1 MLLLLLAFIM
11 RFVDI
16 SKRCA
21 ACSRAG
27 IDCHHNGNN
36 NNSNTHSDANGNTAT
51 AAGTCWQHVAAAS
64 ASNSSST
71 SSGCDSNSSSK
82 ENYYAPQQRHQ
93 QHLGVTPQQ
102 LEQIRFYQRM
112 QQQQLQL
119 LQQQL
124 LQRRRMQQQLR
135 DQGVPAKTTTTAGLT
150 CNQQYLR
157 QQRLQQQQQQQH
169 QQLRYS
175 ANDNDNLNN
184 NINNQNNNLIVGQ
197 GTLKLR
203 RGMTEF
209 STNNDHRQPH
219 FISASQQKP
228 LQNSPI
234 HQTNPH
240 PQTQTQPPHHP
251 HLLQRLAQQ
260 QQQQQQQQHR
270 QQTLPH
276 SKQQNGNTAA
286 HIGLG
291 SSPHSP
297 TLGYR
302 NPLNS
307 PTITSNNCCSPFGNT
322 AAQTTAG
329 KRYQQQLTDRLL
341 QQQHLQ
347 HCQQQQ
353 LQSLGVVAAG
363 AGCAG
368 SDEEDSINEELSEES
383 LKQNVAI
390 VLSNLDRYNNA
401 LRSIILNE
409 QLSGISVG
417 GGSGSGSG
425 SGSSSLFLD
434 SSSSLLCCDNDK
446 NFAGNQRCNNSNN
459 NNVWGKMAATPE
471 SDYNSN
477 ATTPGGRSGS
487 EQQQQQQI
495 GVGGMLCGG
504 VGGVTGG
511 VGGGGGG
518 GNNLNCSLASS
529 HDFTH
534 DNSDY
539 QWFLDYGYR
548 DGCSGMQRSVLSS
561 LSASYNA
568 MGDLIYYEDL
578 AKNLDANLAEVDMES
593 FRAEDIHSL
602 LSQLPAYCKSL
613 GGANSR
619 LQQSLLLQQQQQHL
633 QQQQQQ
639 QQQQLE
645 QSSNSNN
652 MMMPHNMMSQTST
665 TSTNEL
671 IDNSFCKSELLFS
684 PVRESHISVDSLDMD
699 AYPDEGEIILTC
711 NKDNYTIAFEGSVLY
726 SDESFYEPN
735 DMALRSK
742 QNCINLHSNLEDIV
756 KRNKA
761 LEVSMSRSAQ
771 AFHPLCP
778 PMSPKAT
785 ATAAA
790 TSAAAAKLQRRSV
803 FLVSPARRYPS
814 GNNNTETIT
823 ITRHLPQCSV
833 RKSSS
838 LPNLQSEETLPMTQ
852 QQQQD
857 QQQQQGA
864 APLNVSQAIST
875 STMESCKSRSR
886 NLLPMCQM
894 PISISVSISERL
906 QQQTDLQQQQHHQQ
920 QQQVTPTSHQQ
931 LPQQQQQQSH
941 RHKHHRCSCSHESQN
956 FCSGSV
962 SSGNSSNPP
971 AFNLVKLFIKQKS
984 TSSGHEEPLLAQ
996 ASAHT
1001 CMDVSSGCWP
1011 SSDAASSSS
1020 GSLEQRLRKKSMN
1033 DSGKG
1038 SAVSRHD
1045 EEEEEEGGHYAD
1057 QQTPP
1062 KQRQLRAR
1070 ADAVFYDD
1078 AASSSS
1084 TGSLTATNSP
1094 AHRRR
1099 SMPLRNPQLYQLAA
1113 AQTSTASQV
1122 SSEASTEE
1130 QLTQVPRRGTEAATT
1145 RPLSC
1150 ASSSEM
1156 ITRSMQTSCGSLST
1170 TRSSLSE
1177 RYRCVPPSFLEKLNN
1192 LGEQR
1197 QAPIYVIYPNYAL
1210 PDLGFVK
1217 TTAATPDVIFSPFNY
1232 KMTLDGTA
1240 NSSGSLKKPRSG
1252 NSTSSRQSIS
1262 EDELFKTMDYKHIAD
1277 WQSLATLLPVEY
1289 RRRLQHIPEVKQLVR
1304 QLDAD
1309 LAQRPLFCMSPPL
1322 RRNRTHICDCAKYFQ
1337 QTPAGQGQTQLLDEG
1352 SSSGSSQP
1360 PSSGYRGSSTLLTDS
1375 ELDAD
1380 ADPLKQ
1386 MYVYQ
1391 YDQQQQMHPTPPQPM
1406 PRSILRKAN
1415 SAQARTKR
1423 NSMIE
1428 GGQQTQKM
1436 SKLEKR
1442 RSLQEPPYNYTLGST
1457 DELLADVFEEEEHQ
1471 QAQAQ
1476 AQSPAVKQRL
1486 SRKDLDARARAENF
1500 LASLPRSEL
1509 KYYAEIASILE
1520 TSGEHVQ
1527 YDAAALKKEVSRV
1540 LSQQKKVSFTDEA
1553 AAAAVSALTGDA
1565 KRFSTP
1571 PNSPNISMAAAMQ
1584 RRETL
1589 DVMEQRKIE
1598 SNRFKR
1604 LQIQWELMSKDSS
1617 MLKELACEAATK
1629 SGGSTPTST
1638 SNSGS
1643 NSAPRSRIPR
1653 PVSYPAGRSS
1663 TPTSTRTAATVVAS
1677 PSPAR
1682 VATPPKTVTKSHNK
1696 TLSLLSSP
1704 RLSRLSSAQQDAANG
1719 GKPSSSTRS
1728 PSRIVP
1734 PKRYSLAGTP
1744 THTPTS
1750 APATGRARTPT
1761 NRVAVTAP
1769 NTPKRQAGGVAPS
1782 PRPTSRVR

>member
-27 IDCHHNGNN
+27 IDCPHNGSGNG
-36 NNSNTHSDANGNTAT
+36 NSNTACWQNVAT
-51 AAGTCWQHVAAAS
+51 AATT
-64 ASNSSST
+64 SNSSST

-82 ENYYAPQQRHQ
+82 ENYYVPQQ
-93 QHLGVTPQQ
+93 QHRQRYSNIGVTPQQ

-124 LQRRRMQQQLR
+124 MQRRRLQQQLR
-135 DQGVPAKTTTTAGLT
+135 EQGVPSATSKATATTTTSAGLT

-157 QQRLQQQQQQQH
+157 QQRLLQQQQQQ
-169 QQLRYS
+169 RYVDQNS
-175 ANDNDNLNN
+175 NSNNDNDYLNNNNNLNNLNN
-184 NINNQNNNLIVGQ
+184 NLNNINNNNWNHNINQQNNGNFVGQ
-197 GTLKLR
+197 GPKLR

-209 STNNDHRQPH
+209 STNNDHSKPH
-219 FISASQQKP
+219 FTASQQKP

-234 HQTNPH
+234 HQQSFALTNPNS
-240 PQTQTQPPHHP
+240 HP

-260 QQQQQQQQHR
+260 QHHQHHHHHHQQQRPHQF
-270 QQTLPH
+270 QQTLPFSQLQH
-276 SKQQNGNTAA
+276 NNGNTTAG
-286 HIGLG
+286 HILSG
-291 SSPHSP
+291 SGSGSLPHTPLS
-297 TLGYR
+297 YR

-307 PTITSNNCCSPFGNT
+307 PSNGPFGNT
-322 AAQTTAG
+322 AQTTATTTIG
-329 KRYQQQLTDRLL
+329 KRYQQQQLTDRLL

-347 HCQQQQ
+347 QCQQQQ
-353 LQSLGVVAAG
+353 LQSLGSDAEEDAAG
-363 AGCAG
+363 
-368 SDEEDSINEELSEES
+368 EELSEES

-409 QLSGISVG
+409 QVSSLISPSSQSG
-417 GGSGSGSG
+417 
-425 SGSSSLFLD
+425 SLFLGEETG
-434 SSSSLLCCDNDK
+434 SLLYCD
-446 NFAGNQRCNNSNN
+446 NNSNEEDLVGNRKLQGN
-459 NNVWGKMAATPE
+459 NNFVLGKMAATPE

-477 ATTPGGRSGS
+477 ATTPGGRSSS
-487 EQQQQQQI
+487 EQQQQQQL
-495 GVGGMLCGG
+495 GVGDARMLCGG
-504 VGGVTGG
+504 GGMRDTTN
-511 VGGGGGG
+511 GGGGGG
-518 GNNLNCSLASS
+518 GVNNLNCSLASS

-548 DGCSGMQRSVLSS
+548 DGCGGMQRSVLSS

-619 LQQSLLLQQQQQHL
+619 LQQSLLLQQQQQ

-639 QQQQLE
+639 HQLQQQQLLHH
-645 QSSNSNN
+645 SN
-652 MMMPHNMMSQTST
+652 MMPHNMSQTST

-699 AYPDEGEIILTC
+699 AYPDDGEIILTC

-726 SDESFYEPN
+726 SDDSFYAEPSEIAARN
-735 DMALRSK
+735 K
-742 QNCINLHSNLEDIV
+742 QNCINLHSNLDDIV

-771 AFHPLCP
+771 AFQPLC
-778 PMSPKAT
+778 PMSPKGQ
-785 ATAAA
+785 AAI
-790 TSAAAAKLQRRSV
+790 AAAAKLQ
-803 FLVSPARRYPS
+803 RYPS

-823 ITRHLPQCSV
+823 ITRHLPQCTV
-833 RKSSS
+833 RKSNS
-838 LPNLQSEETLPMTQ
+838 LPNLQSEESMTGSCLKEQ
-852 QQQQD
+852 QQHHQTEESGQQ
-857 QQQQQGA
+857 A

-894 PISISVSISERL
+894 PISISVSVSERL
-906 QQQTDLQQQQHHQQ
+906 QHQADQQQQILPNQQITPTSQHQQSQHQQQHH
-920 QQQVTPTSHQQ
+920 SHH
-931 LPQQQQQQSH
+931 H
-941 RHKHHRCSCSHESQN
+941 RHKHRCSCSQESQN
-956 FCSGSV
+956 LHISGSA

-984 TSSGHEEPLLAQ
+984 TNSSGGQEDLAVQ

-1045 EEEEEEGGHYAD
+1045 EEEHHYPEPE
-1057 QQTPP
+1057 TPR
-1062 KQRQLRAR
+1062 RQLRSR
-1070 ADAVFYDD
+1070 SEAVFYDD
-1078 AASSSS
+1078 VATSSS

-1113 AQTSTASQV
+1113 QVSTGSQM
-1122 SSEASTEE
+1122 SSEASSE
-1130 QLTQVPRRGTEAATT
+1130 QLTQVPRRSDAGCGPST

-1192 LGEQR
+1192 LGEER

-1217 TTAATPDVIFSPFNY
+1217 TNASTDVIFSPFNY
-1232 KMTLDGTA
+1232 KMTLDGA
-1240 NSSGSLKKPRSG
+1240 AGSAGGSSGSLKKQQRS
-1252 NSTSSRQSIS
+1252 SSQSAS
-1262 EDELFKTMDYKHIAD
+1262 EDEILKTLDYKHVSD
-1277 WQSLATLLPVEY
+1277 WQSLATLLPTEY
-1289 RRRLQHIPEVKQLVR
+1289 RRRLQHIPEVKHLVR
-1304 QLDAD
+1304 QLDSE
-1309 LAQRPLFCMSPPL
+1309 LSQRPLFCMSPPI
-1322 RRNRTHICDCAKYFQ
+1322 RRNRSHICDCAKYFQ
-1337 QTPAGQGQTQLLDEG
+1337 SQTQMDEA
-1352 SSSGSSQP
+1352 SSSGSSQQ

-1375 ELDAD
+1375 ELDT
-1380 ADPLKQ
+1380 DPLKQ

-1391 YDQQQQMHPTPPQPM
+1391 YDQQRMDSGVETSPGNQPTQTPPQPM
-1406 PRSILRKAN
+1406 PRSILRKAH
-1415 SAQARTKR
+1415 SAQARSKR

-1428 GGQQTQKM
+1428 AQQTQKLT
-1436 SKLEKR
+1436 KLEKR
-1442 RSLQEPPYNYTLGST
+1442 RSLQEPPHNYAMGSN
-1457 DELLADVFEEEEHQ
+1457 DELADVFEEEEH
-1471 QAQAQ
+1471 
-1476 AQSPAVKQRL
+1476 SPQVQPVKQRL

-1509 KYYAEIASILE
+1509 KHYAEIAAILE
-1520 TSGEHVQ
+1520 SSGEQVT

-1540 LSQQKKVSFTDEA
+1540 LSQQKKVSFNDEGA
-1553 AAAAVSALTGDA
+1553 AAGLQPQHAQ
-1565 KRFSTP
+1565 RFATP
-1571 PNSPNISMAAAMQ
+1571 PNSPNISVAALQ

-1617 MLKELACEAATK
+1617 MLKELASEAATK
-1629 SGGSTPTST
+1629 SGGSTPTSA
-1638 SNSGS
+1638 NSTGS

-1653 PVSYPAGRSS
+1653 PVSYPAGRST
-1663 TPTSTRTAATVVAS
+1663 TPTSTRTIPVMST

-1682 VATPPKTVTKSHNK
+1682 AAANTPKTVTKSHNK
-1696 TLSLLSSP
+1696 PALVSSP
-1704 RLSRLSSAQQDAANG
+1704 RPHRLTSAQEAASG
-1719 GKPSSSTRS
+1719 AKISTRS
-1728 PSRIVP
+1728 PSRMVQ
-1734 PKRYSLAGTP
+1734 PKRYSLAGAT
-1744 THTPTS
+1744 TPTS
-1750 APATGRARTPT
+1750 ATPASGRARTPT

-1769 NTPKRQAGGVAPS
+1769 NTPKRQGVAQS

>member
-27 IDCHHNGNN
+27 IDCPHNGN
-36 NNSNTHSDANGNTAT
+36 SNTNPRGDANGNTA
-51 AAGTCWQHVAAAS
+51 CWQHVAGAT
-64 ASNSSST
+64 SNSSST

-82 ENYYAPQQRHQ
+82 ENYYVPQHQHRQRAKPTSNN
-93 QHLGVTPQQ
+93 GVTPQQ

-124 LQRRRMQQQLR
+124 LQRRRLQQQLLE
-135 DQGVPAKTTTTAGLT
+135 QGVPSPPATTTTSAGLT

-157 QQRLQQQQQQQH
+157 QQRLQQQPQQQQ
-169 QQLRYS
+169 QRYVDHNS
-175 ANDNDNLNN
+175 NNDNDYLNN
-184 NINNQNNNLIVGQ
+184 YLNNKINHQNNDKVVGQ
-197 GTLKLR
+197 GTKLR

-209 STNNDHRQPH
+209 STNNDHGKPH
-219 FISASQQKP
+219 FTASQQKP

-234 HQTNPH
+234 HQQAFTPSNPNS
-240 PQTQTQPPHHP
+240 HP

-260 QQQQQQQQHR
+260 QQHQQQNHQRPHKF
-270 QQTLPH
+270 QQTLPF
-276 SKQQNGNTAA
+276 SQLNNGNNTAA
-286 HIGLG
+286 HILPG

-297 TLGYR
+297 LSYR

-307 PTITSNNCCSPFGNT
+307 PSNSPFSNT
-322 AAQTTAG
+322 AQSTIG
-329 KRYQQQLTDRLL
+329 KRYQQQQLTDRLL

-347 HCQQQQ
+347 QCQQQQ
-353 LQSLGVVAAG
+353 LQSLGSDVEEDAAG
-363 AGCAG
+363 
-368 SDEEDSINEELSEES
+368 EELSEES

-409 QLSGISVG
+409 QV
-417 GGSGSGSG
+417 
-425 SGSSSLFLD
+425 SSSFITPSD
-434 SSSSLLCCDNDK
+434 SLLFGEDSGGLLYCDND
-446 NFAGNQRCNNSNN
+446 NSRKQQGNN
-459 NNVWGKMAATPE
+459 NFVLGKMAATPE

-477 ATTPGGRSGS
+477 ATTPGGRSN
-487 EQQQQQQI
+487 EQQLQQQQLQQQQL

-504 VGGVTGG
+504 GGMRETTN
-511 VGGGGGG
+511 GG

-548 DGCSGMQRSVLSS
+548 DGCGGMQRSVLSS

-568 MGDLIYYEDL
+568 MGDLYYYEDL

-619 LQQSLLLQQQQQHL
+619 LQQSLLLQQQQQQQQL
-633 QQQQQQ
+633 QQQQ
-639 QQQQLE
+639 LLHH
-645 QSSNSNN
+645 SN
-652 MMMPHNMMSQTST
+652 MLPHNMSQTST
-665 TSTNEL
+665 TSTNDL

-699 AYPDEGEIILTC
+699 AYPDDGEIILTC

-726 SDESFYEPN
+726 SDDSFYAEPSDLAARN
-735 DMALRSK
+735 K

-771 AFHPLCP
+771 AFQPLC
-778 PMSPKAT
+778 PMSPKGQ
-785 ATAAA
+785 AA
-790 TSAAAAKLQRRSV
+790 TAAAAKLQRRSL

-838 LPNLQSEETLPMTQ
+838 LPNLQSEESMTGSCLKEQRQGESGQ
-852 QQQQD
+852 Q
-857 QQQQQGA
+857 A
-864 APLNVSQAIST
+864 VPLNVSQAIST

-894 PISISVSISERL
+894 PISISVSVSERL
-906 QQQTDLQQQQHHQQ
+906 QQQADQQVPIQQITPTSQQPQQQHHN
-920 QQQVTPTSHQQ
+920 SHH
-931 LPQQQQQQSH
+931 H
-941 RHKHHRCSCSHESQN
+941 RHKHRCSCSQESQN
-956 FCSGSV
+956 FHISGSA

-984 TSSGHEEPLLAQ
+984 TNSSGGQEDLGAQ

-1020 GSLEQRLRKKSMN
+1020 GSMEQRLRKKSMN

-1045 EEEEEEGGHYAD
+1045 EEEHFPETE
-1057 QQTPP
+1057 TPR
-1062 KQRQLRAR
+1062 RQLRAR
-1070 ADAVFYDD
+1070 SEAVFYDD
-1078 AASSSS
+1078 VGTSSS

-1113 AQTSTASQV
+1113 QVSTGSQM
-1122 SSEASTEE
+1122 SSEASSE
-1130 QLTQVPRRGTEAATT
+1130 QLTQVPRRAEAGCGTST

-1170 TRSSLSE
+1170 TRSSLSD

-1217 TTAATPDVIFSPFNY
+1217 TNASTDVIFSPFNY
-1232 KMTLDGTA
+1232 KMTLDGAAGSTS
-1240 NSSGSLKKPRSG
+1240 SSGSLKKQRS
-1252 NSTSSRQSIS
+1252 NSQSVS
-1262 EDELFKTMDYKHIAD
+1262 EDEILKTLDYKHIAD
-1277 WQSLATLLPVEY
+1277 WQSLATLLPTEY
-1289 RRRLQHIPEVKQLVR
+1289 RRRLQHIPEVKHLVR
-1304 QLDAD
+1304 QLDAE
-1309 LAQRPLFCMSPPL
+1309 LSQRPLFCMSPPL
-1322 RRNRTHICDCAKYFQ
+1322 RRNRTHICDCAKFFQGQ
-1337 QTPAGQGQTQLLDEG
+1337 QTQMDEA
-1352 SSSGSSQP
+1352 SSSGSSQQ

-1375 ELDAD
+1375 ELDV
-1380 ADPLKQ
+1380 DPLKQ

-1391 YDQQQQMHPTPPQPM
+1391 YDQQRMDSGVETSPGSQLTQTPPQPM
-1406 PRSILRKAN
+1406 PRSILRKAH
-1415 SAQARTKR
+1415 SAQPRSKR

-1428 GGQQTQKM
+1428 AQQTQKLT
-1436 SKLEKR
+1436 KLEKR
-1442 RSLQEPPYNYTLGST
+1442 RSLQEPPHNYGLGSN
-1457 DELLADVFEEEEHQ
+1457 DELADVFEEEEHSQ
-1471 QAQAQ
+1471 QAQ
-1476 AQSPAVKQRL
+1476 PVKQRL

-1520 TSGEHVQ
+1520 SSGEQVT

-1540 LSQQKKVSFTDEA
+1540 LSQQKKVSFNDEGVA
-1553 AAAAVSALTGDA
+1553 AGLQQHA
-1565 KRFSTP
+1565 KRFATP
-1571 PNSPNISMAAAMQ
+1571 PNSPNISVALK
-1584 RRETL
+1584 RETV
-1589 DVMEQRKIE
+1589 DVLEQRKIE

-1617 MLKELACEAATK
+1617 MLKELASEAATK
-1629 SGGSTPTST
+1629 SGGSTPTSV
-1638 SNSGS
+1638 NSTGS

-1653 PVSYPAGRSS
+1653 PVSYPAGRL
-1663 TPTSTRTAATVVAS
+1663 T
-1677 PSPAR
+1677 
-1682 VATPPKTVTKSHNK
+1682 
-1696 TLSLLSSP
+1696 
-1704 RLSRLSSAQQDAANG
+1704 SAQEAASG
-1719 GKPSSSTRS
+1719 SKVGTRS
-1728 PSRIVP
+1728 PSRMIQ
-1734 PKRYSLAGTP
+1734 PKRYSLAGAT
-1744 THTPTS
+1744 TPTS
-1750 APATGRARTPT
+1750 ATPASARARTPT

-1769 NTPKRQAGGVAPS
+1769 NTPKRQA

>member
-495 GVGGMLCGG
+495 G
-504 VGGVTGG
+504 
-511 VGGGGGG
+511 
-518 GNNLNCSLASS
+518 
-529 HDFTH
+529 
-534 DNSDY
+534 
-539 QWFLDYGYR
+539 WFLDYGYR

-857 QQQQQGA
+857 QQQ
-864 APLNVSQAIST
+864 
-875 STMESCKSRSR
+875 
-886 NLLPMCQM
+886 
-894 PISISVSISERL
+894 
-906 QQQTDLQQQQHHQQ
+906 
-920 QQQVTPTSHQQ
+920 
-931 LPQQQQQQSH
+931 QQQQQQSH

>member
-27 IDCHHNGNN
+27 IDCQHG
-36 NNSNTHSDANGNTAT
+36 SNIAHSDANGNAAT
-51 AAGTCWQHVAAAS
+51 AACWQHVAT
-64 ASNSSST
+64 SNQSNSNSNSNSSSST

-82 ENYYAPQQRHQ
+82 ENYYAPQQQQRQQQRQQRQHQQHLQQQQ

-124 LQRRRMQQQLR
+124 MQRRRLQQQLR
-135 DQGVPAKTTTTAGLT
+135 DQGVPAKQTTTTAGLT

-157 QQRLQQQQQQQH
+157 QQRMQQQQQQM
-169 QQLRYS
+169 QQQQVQQQQRYL
-175 ANDNDNLNN
+175 DNSNIDHDYLNN
-184 NINNQNNNLIVGQ
+184 NINNRNSNPILGQ
-197 GTLKLR
+197 GNLKLR

-209 STNNDHRQPH
+209 STNNDHKQPH

-234 HQTNPH
+234 HQTNPRPHHH
-240 PQTQTQPPHHP
+240 PQP
-251 HLLQRLAQQ
+251 LQRFAQQ
-260 QQQQQQQQHR
+260 QQQYL
-270 QQTLPH
+270 QQTLPQGQ
-276 SKQQNGNTAA
+276 QQNGNTAA

-297 TLGYR
+297 LGYR

-307 PTITSNNCCSPFGNT
+307 PTGN
-322 AAQTTAG
+322 TAG

-353 LQSLGVVAAG
+353 LQSLGG
-363 AGCAG
+363 GGG
-368 SDEEDSINEELSEES
+368 SDEEYDTREELSEES

-401 LRSIILNE
+401 LRSLILNE
-409 QLSGISVG
+409 QVSG
-417 GGSGSGSG
+417 GGGGLG
-425 SGSSSLFLD
+425 GSSSLFLD
-434 SSSSLLCCDNDK
+434 SNSSSSLLFGCDNDT
-446 NFAGNQRCNNSNN
+446 NQRCNNNN
-459 NNVWGKMAATPE
+459 NNHNVWGKMAATPE

-487 EQQQQQQI
+487 DQQQQQL
-495 GVGGMLCGG
+495 GVGATLC
-504 VGGVTGG
+504 
-511 VGGGGGG
+511 GGGGGIRDSNG
-518 GNNLNCSLASS
+518 GNCSLASS

-619 LQQSLLLQQQQQHL
+619 LQQSLLHQQQQQHL

-639 QQQQLE
+639 QQLE
-645 QSSNSNN
+645 HSSNSNN
-652 MMMPHNMMSQTST
+652 MMMMMPHNMMSQTST

-735 DMALRSK
+735 DMAMRRSK

-771 AFHPLCP
+771 AFQPLGP
-778 PMSPKAT
+778 TMSPKGAT
-785 ATAAA
+785 GAAGAT
-790 TSAAAAKLQRRSV
+790 AKLQ
-803 FLVSPARRYPS
+803 RYPS

-838 LPNLQSEETLPMTQ
+838 LPNLQSEEAMPRPEQEEQ
-852 QQQQD
+852 QQQPQSQRVD
-857 QQQQQGA
+857 QG

-906 QQQTDLQQQQHHQQ
+906 QQQAEL
-920 QQQVTPTSHQQ
+920 
-931 LPQQQQQQSH
+931 QQQQQQQQQQH
-941 RHKHHRCSCSHESQN
+941 RHKHHRCICSHESQN

-984 TSSGHEEPLLAQ
+984 TSSGDEEPLMAQ

-1045 EEEEEEGGHYAD
+1045 EEEEEHHHYAD
-1057 QQTPP
+1057 QQTTP

-1070 ADAVFYDD
+1070 SEAVFYDD

-1113 AQTSTASQV
+1113 AQTSTASQM

-1130 QLTQVPRRGTEAATT
+1130 QLTQVPRRAGAEAAST

-1197 QAPIYVIYPNYAL
+1197 EAPIYVIYPNYAL

-1232 KMTLDGTA
+1232 KMTLDGAAT
-1240 NSSGSLKKPRSG
+1240 SSGSLKKQRSS
-1252 NSTSSRQSIS
+1252 NSCSSRQSLN
-1262 EDELFKTMDYKHIAD
+1262 EDELLKTLDYKHIAD

-1337 QTPAGQGQTQLLDEG
+1337 QTQTGHTQPLLDEG

-1391 YDQQQQMHPTPPQPM
+1391 YDQQQHTTPPQPM

-1442 RSLQEPPYNYTLGST
+1442 RSLQEPPYNYALGST
-1457 DELLADVFEEEEHQ
+1457 DELADVFEEEEHS
-1471 QAQAQ
+1471 QAQVQ
-1476 AQSPAVKQRL
+1476 APAVKQRL

-1520 TSGEHVQ
+1520 TSGEQVQ

-1553 AAAAVSALTGDA
+1553 ATLTAALAGDA

-1571 PNSPNISMAAAMQ
+1571 PNSPNISMAAALQ

-1589 DVMEQRKIE
+1589 DVLEQRKIE

-1617 MLKELACEAATK
+1617 MLKELASEAATK

-1638 SNSGS
+1638 NSTGS
-1643 NSAPRSRIPR
+1643 NSATRSRIPR

-1663 TPTSTRTAATVVAS
+1663 TPTSTPTAATAVAS
-1677 PSPAR
+1677 SPS
-1682 VATPPKTVTKSHNK
+1682 TTPKTVTKSHNK

-1704 RLSRLSSAQQDAANG
+1704 RLNRLSSAQQDAANG
-1719 GKPSSSTRS
+1719 SGKAGSSSTRS
-1728 PSRIVP
+1728 PSRIVQ

-1744 THTPTS
+1744 THTP
-1750 APATGRARTPT
+1750 PAAVRPRTPT
-1761 NRVAVTAP
+1761 NRVTVTAP
-1769 NTPKRQAGGVAPS
+1769 NTPKRQAGVAPS

>member
-16 SKRCA
+16 SKRCP

-27 IDCHHNGNN
+27 IDCTHH
-36 NNSNTHSDANGNTAT
+36 SNPTHSQHDANGNHTA
-51 AAGTCWQHVAAAS
+51 CWQHVAGAT
-64 ASNSSST
+64 SNSSST

-82 ENYYAPQQRHQ
+82 ENYYVPQQLQHQRHSAAKTQ
-93 QHLGVTPQQ
+93 SGNIGVSPQQ

-124 LQRRRMQQQLR
+124 LQRRRLQQQLLQ
-135 DQGVPAKTTTTAGLT
+135 QGVPSPPATATEKTTTAGLT

-157 QQRLQQQQQQQH
+157 QQRLQQQQLQQQH
-169 QQLRYS
+169 QLQQLYVDHNS
-175 ANDNDNLNN
+175 NNDNDYLNN
-184 NINNQNNNLIVGQ
+184 YLNNSINQRNNGRVLGQ
-197 GTLKLR
+197 GTKIR

-209 STNNDHRQPH
+209 STNNDHSKPH
-219 FISASQQKP
+219 FTASQQKP
-228 LQNSPI
+228 HQNSPI
-234 HQTNPH
+234 HQQAFTPSNPNS
-240 PQTQTQPPHHP
+240 HP

-260 QQQQQQQQHR
+260 QQQQQQQQQHQR
-270 QQTLPH
+270 PHKFQQTLPF
-276 SKQQNGNTAA
+276 SQLNNGNNTAA
-286 HIGLG
+286 HILPG

-297 TLGYR
+297 LSYR

-307 PTITSNNCCSPFGNT
+307 PSNSPFSNT
-322 AAQTTAG
+322 AQSTIG
-329 KRYQQQLTDRLL
+329 KRYQQQQLTDRLL

-347 HCQQQQ
+347 QCQQQQ
-353 LQSLGVVAAG
+353 LQSLGS
-363 AGCAG
+363 
-368 SDEEDSINEELSEES
+368 SDVEEDLAADELSEES

-409 QLSGISVG
+409 QV
-417 GGSGSGSG
+417 
-425 SGSSSLFLD
+425 SSSIITPSDSLLFGED
-434 SSSSLLCCDNDK
+434 SSGLLYCDND
-446 NFAGNQRCNNSNN
+446 NSRKHQGNN
-459 NNVWGKMAATPE
+459 NFVLGKMAATPE

-477 ATTPGGRSGS
+477 ATTPGGRSS
-487 EQQQQQQI
+487 EQQ
-495 GVGGMLCGG
+495 
-504 VGGVTGG
+504 
-511 VGGGGGG
+511 
-518 GNNLNCSLASS
+518 
-529 HDFTH
+529 
-534 DNSDY
+534 
-539 QWFLDYGYR
+539 
-548 DGCSGMQRSVLSS
+548 
-561 LSASYNA
+561 
-568 MGDLIYYEDL
+568 
-578 AKNLDANLAEVDMES
+578 
-593 FRAEDIHSL
+593 
-602 LSQLPAYCKSL
+602 
-613 GGANSR
+613 
-619 LQQSLLLQQQQQHL
+619 L

-639 QQQQLE
+639 QQQLQQQQVLHH
-645 QSSNSNN
+645 SN
-652 MMMPHNMMSQTST
+652 MLQHNMSQTST

-699 AYPDEGEIILTC
+699 AYPDDGEIILTC

-726 SDESFYEPN
+726 SDDSFYADPSDIAARN
-735 DMALRSK
+735 K

-771 AFHPLCP
+771 AFQPLC
-778 PMSPKAT
+778 PMSPKGQ
-785 ATAAA
+785 AA
-790 TSAAAAKLQRRSV
+790 TSSAAKLQRRSLL
-803 FLVSPARRYPS
+803 LVSPARRYPS

-823 ITRHLPQCSV
+823 ITRHLPQCTV

-838 LPNLQSEETLPMTQ
+838 LPNLQNEESMAGSCLKE
-852 QQQQD
+852 
-857 QQQQQGA
+857 QGPEENGPQA
-864 APLNVSQAIST
+864 VPLNVSQAIST
-875 STMESCKSRSR
+875 STMEAGKSRSR

-906 QQQTDLQQQQHHQQ
+906 QQQADQQLPIEQITPTSQQPQQQHHH
-920 QQQVTPTSHQQ
+920 SHH
-931 LPQQQQQQSH
+931 H
-941 RHKHHRCSCSHESQN
+941 RHKHRCSCSHESQN
-956 FCSGSV
+956 FHISGSA

-984 TSSGHEEPLLAQ
+984 SNSSGGQEDLGAQ

-1045 EEEEEEGGHYAD
+1045 EEEHYPETE
-1057 QQTPP
+1057 TPR
-1062 KQRQLRAR
+1062 RQLRAR
-1070 ADAVFYDD
+1070 SEAVFYDD
-1078 AASSSS
+1078 VATSSS

-1113 AQTSTASQV
+1113 QVSTGSQM
-1122 SSEASTEE
+1122 SSEASSE
-1130 QLTQVPRRGTEAATT
+1130 QLTQVPRRSEAGCGTST

-1192 LGEQR
+1192 LGEER

-1217 TTAATPDVIFSPFNY
+1217 TNASTDVIFSPFNY
-1232 KMTLDGTA
+1232 KMTMDGATGSTS
-1240 NSSGSLKKPRSG
+1240 SSGSLKKQRN
-1252 NSTSSRQSIS
+1252 NSQSVS
-1262 EDELFKTMDYKHIAD
+1262 DDEILKTLDYKHVAD
-1277 WQSLATLLPVEY
+1277 WQSLATLLPTEY
-1289 RRRLQHIPEVKQLVR
+1289 RRRLQHIPEVKHLVR
-1304 QLDAD
+1304 QLDAE
-1309 LAQRPLFCMSPPL
+1309 LSQRPLFCMSPPL

-1337 QTPAGQGQTQLLDEG
+1337 GQQTQMDEA
-1352 SSSGSSQP
+1352 SSSGSSQQ

-1375 ELDAD
+1375 ELDV
-1380 ADPLKQ
+1380 DPLKQ

-1391 YDQQQQMHPTPPQPM
+1391 YDQQRMDSGVETSPGSQLTQTPPQPM
-1406 PRSILRKAN
+1406 PRSILRKAH
-1415 SAQARTKR
+1415 SAQARSKR

-1428 GGQQTQKM
+1428 AQQTQKLT
-1436 SKLEKR
+1436 KLEKR
-1442 RSLQEPPYNYTLGST
+1442 RSLQEPPNNYGLGST
-1457 DELLADVFEEEEHQ
+1457 DELADVFEEEEHSQ
-1471 QAQAQ
+1471 PAQ
-1476 AQSPAVKQRL
+1476 PVKQRL
-1486 SRKDLDARARAENF
+1486 SRKDLDARARAESF

-1520 TSGEHVQ
+1520 SSGEQVT

-1540 LSQQKKVSFTDEA
+1540 LSQQKKVSFNDEGVA
-1553 AAAAVSALTGDA
+1553 AGLQQHA
-1565 KRFSTP
+1565 KRFATP
-1571 PNSPNISMAAAMQ
+1571 PNSPNISMGALK
-1584 RRETL
+1584 RDTV
-1589 DVMEQRKIE
+1589 DVLEQRKIE

-1629 SGGSTPTST
+1629 SGGSTPTSA
-1638 SNSGS
+1638 NSTGS

-1663 TPTSTRTAATVVAS
+1663 TPTSSRTAPVLAT

-1682 VATPPKTVTKSHNK
+1682 PANPKTVTKSHNK
-1696 TLSLLSSP
+1696 PGLFTSP
-1704 RLSRLSSAQQDAANG
+1704 RPSRLTSAQEAAG
-1719 GKPSSSTRS
+1719 GAKVSTRS
-1728 PSRIVP
+1728 PSRIVQ
-1734 PKRYSLAGTP
+1734 PKRYSLAGAT
-1744 THTPTS
+1744 TPTS
-1750 APATGRARTPT
+1750 ATPTSARARTPT

-1769 NTPKRQAGGVAPS
+1769 NTPKRQAVAHS

>member
-27 IDCHHNGNN
+27 IDCPHNGGSGHNA
-36 NNSNTHSDANGNTAT
+36 NSNTA
-51 AAGTCWQHVAAAS
+51 CWQHVATAAT
-64 ASNSSST
+64 SNSSST

-82 ENYYAPQQRHQ
+82 ENYYVPQHHLQKQ
-93 QHLGVTPQQ
+93 QHRQRNGNITVTPQQ

-112 QQQQLQL
+112 QQQQLQQQL
-119 LQQQL
+119 MLRRRLQQQL
-124 LQRRRMQQQLR
+124 REQC
-135 DQGVPAKTTTTAGLT
+135 VPSATSKTTTTSAGLT

-157 QQRLQQQQQQQH
+157 QQRLLQQQQH
-169 QQLRYS
+169 QRYVDHNS
-175 ANDNDNLNN
+175 NNDNDYLNNNNNLNNLNN
-184 NINNQNNNLIVGQ
+184 NLNNNNWSHNINQQNNGNFVGQ
-197 GTLKLR
+197 GPKLR

-209 STNNDHRQPH
+209 STNNDHSKPH
-219 FISASQQKP
+219 FTASQQKP

-234 HQTNPH
+234 HQQSFALSNPSS
-240 PQTQTQPPHHP
+240 HP

-260 QQQQQQQQHR
+260 QHHHNHQHNPQQRPHQF
-270 QQTLPH
+270 QQTLPFSQLQH
-276 SKQQNGNTAA
+276 NNGNNTAS
-286 HIGLG
+286 HILSG
-291 SSPHSP
+291 SGSLPHTPLS
-297 TLGYR
+297 YR

-307 PTITSNNCCSPFGNT
+307 PSNGPFGNT
-322 AAQTTAG
+322 AQTTTTTIG
-329 KRYQQQLTDRLL
+329 KRYQQQQLTDRLL

-347 HCQQQQ
+347 QCQQQQ
-353 LQSLGVVAAG
+353 LQSLG
-363 AGCAG
+363 
-368 SDEEDSINEELSEES
+368 SDAEEESIGEELSEES

-409 QLSGISVG
+409 QVSSLISPSSQSG
-417 GGSGSGSG
+417 
-425 SGSSSLFLD
+425 SLFLGED
-434 SSSSLLCCDNDK
+434 TGSLLYCD
-446 NFAGNQRCNNSNN
+446 NNSNEEDPVGNRKLQGN
-459 NNVWGKMAATPE
+459 NNFVLGKMAATPE

-477 ATTPGGRSGS
+477 ATTPGGRSSS
-487 EQQQQQQI
+487 EQQQQL
-495 GVGGMLCGG
+495 GVGDARMLCGG
-504 VGGVTGG
+504 GGMRETTN
-511 VGGGGGG
+511 GGGGGNG
-518 GNNLNCSLASS
+518 GGVNNLNCSLASS

-548 DGCSGMQRSVLSS
+548 DGCGGMQRSVLSS

-619 LQQSLLLQQQQQHL
+619 LQQSLLLQQQQQQQQQQHQL
-633 QQQQQQ
+633 QQQQ
-639 QQQQLE
+639 LLHH
-645 QSSNSNN
+645 SN
-652 MMMPHNMMSQTST
+652 MMPHNMSQTST

-699 AYPDEGEIILTC
+699 AYPDDGEIILTC

-726 SDESFYEPN
+726 SDDSFYAEPSDIAARN
-735 DMALRSK
+735 K
-742 QNCINLHSNLEDIV
+742 QNCINLHSNLDDIV

-771 AFHPLCP
+771 AFQPLC
-778 PMSPKAT
+778 PMSPKGQ
-785 ATAAA
+785 AAI
-790 TSAAAAKLQRRSV
+790 AAAAKLQ
-803 FLVSPARRYPS
+803 RYPS

-833 RKSSS
+833 RKSNS
-838 LPNLQSEETLPMTQ
+838 LPNLQSEEPMAGSCLKEQHQ
-852 QQQQD
+852 QPEESGQQ
-857 QQQQQGA
+857 A

-894 PISISVSISERL
+894 PISISVSVSERL
-906 QQQTDLQQQQHHQQ
+906 QHQADQQITPIQQI
-920 QQQVTPTSHQQ
+920 TPTSQHQQ
-931 LPQQQQQQSH
+931 SQHHSHHH
-941 RHKHHRCSCSHESQN
+941 RHKHRCSCSQESQN
-956 FCSGSV
+956 LHISGSA

-984 TSSGHEEPLLAQ
+984 TNSSGGQEDLVAQ

-1045 EEEEEEGGHYAD
+1045 EEENYPEQE
-1057 QQTPP
+1057 TPR
-1062 KQRQLRAR
+1062 RQLRNR
-1070 ADAVFYDD
+1070 LEAVFYDD
-1078 AASSSS
+1078 VATSSS

-1113 AQTSTASQV
+1113 QVSTGSQM
-1122 SSEASTEE
+1122 SSEASSE
-1130 QLTQVPRRGTEAATT
+1130 QLTQVPRRADAGCGPST

-1192 LGEQR
+1192 LGEER

-1217 TTAATPDVIFSPFNY
+1217 TNASTDVIFSPFNY
-1232 KMTLDGTA
+1232 KMTLDGA
-1240 NSSGSLKKPRSG
+1240 AGSAGSSGSLKKQQRS
-1252 NSTSSRQSIS
+1252 SSQSAS
-1262 EDELFKTMDYKHIAD
+1262 EDEILKTLDYKHVSD
-1277 WQSLATLLPVEY
+1277 WQSLATLLPTEY
-1289 RRRLQHIPEVKQLVR
+1289 RRRLQHIPEVKHLVR
-1304 QLDAD
+1304 QLDAE
-1309 LAQRPLFCMSPPL
+1309 LSQRPLFCMSPPI
-1322 RRNRTHICDCAKYFQ
+1322 RRNRSHICDCAKYFQ
-1337 QTPAGQGQTQLLDEG
+1337 GQTQMDEA
-1352 SSSGSSQP
+1352 SSSGSSQQ

-1375 ELDAD
+1375 ELDT
-1380 ADPLKQ
+1380 DPLKQ

-1391 YDQQQQMHPTPPQPM
+1391 YDQQRMDSGVETSPGSQPTQTPPQPM
-1406 PRSILRKAN
+1406 PRSILRKAH
-1415 SAQARTKR
+1415 SAQARSKR

-1428 GGQQTQKM
+1428 AQQTQKLT
-1436 SKLEKR
+1436 KLEKR
-1442 RSLQEPPYNYTLGST
+1442 RSLQEPPHNYALGSN
-1457 DELLADVFEEEEHQ
+1457 DELADVFEEEEHLP
-1471 QAQAQ
+1471 QAQ
-1476 AQSPAVKQRL
+1476 PVKQRL

-1509 KYYAEIASILE
+1509 KHYAEIAAILE
-1520 TSGEHVQ
+1520 SSGEQVT

-1540 LSQQKKVSFTDEA
+1540 LSQQKKVSFNDEGVA
-1553 AAAAVSALTGDA
+1553 AGLQPQHAQ
-1565 KRFSTP
+1565 RFATP
-1571 PNSPNISMAAAMQ
+1571 PNSPNISVAALQ

-1617 MLKELACEAATK
+1617 MLKELASEAATK
-1629 SGGSTPTST
+1629 SGGSTPTSA
-1638 SNSGS
+1638 NSTGS

-1653 PVSYPAGRSS
+1653 PVSYPAGRL
-1663 TPTSTRTAATVVAS
+1663 T
-1677 PSPAR
+1677 
-1682 VATPPKTVTKSHNK
+1682 
-1696 TLSLLSSP
+1696 
-1704 RLSRLSSAQQDAANG
+1704 SAQEAASG
-1719 GKPSSSTRS
+1719 AKVSTRS
-1728 PSRIVP
+1728 PSRMVQ
-1734 PKRYSLAGTP
+1734 PKRYSLAGAT
-1744 THTPTS
+1744 TPTS
-1750 APATGRARTPT
+1750 SATPASGRARTPT

-1769 NTPKRQAGGVAPS
+1769 NTPKRQGVAQS

>member
-495 GVGGMLCGG
+495 G
-504 VGGVTGG
+504 
-511 VGGGGGG
+511 
-518 GNNLNCSLASS
+518 
-529 HDFTH
+529 
-534 DNSDY
+534 
-539 QWFLDYGYR
+539 WFLDYGYR

-857 QQQQQGA
+857 QQQ
-864 APLNVSQAIST
+864 
-875 STMESCKSRSR
+875 
-886 NLLPMCQM
+886 
-894 PISISVSISERL
+894 
-906 QQQTDLQQQQHHQQ
+906 QQQQHHQQ

>member
-1 MLLLLLAFIM
+1 MLAT
-11 RFVDI
+11 
-16 SKRCA
+16 C
-21 ACSRAG
+21 
-27 IDCHHNGNN
+27 CHGF
-36 NNSNTHSDANGNTAT
+36 S
-51 AAGTCWQHVAAAS
+51 
-64 ASNSSST
+64 
-71 SSGCDSNSSSK
+71 
-82 ENYYAPQQRHQ
+82 
-93 QHLGVTPQQ
+93 
-102 LEQIRFYQRM
+102 
-112 QQQQLQL
+112 
-119 LQQQL
+119 
-124 LQRRRMQQQLR
+124 
-135 DQGVPAKTTTTAGLT
+135 
-150 CNQQYLR
+150 
-157 QQRLQQQQQQQH
+157 QQQQQQQH
-169 QQLRYS
+169 QQ
-175 ANDNDNLNN
+175 
-184 NINNQNNNLIVGQ
+184 
-197 GTLKLR
+197 
-203 RGMTEF
+203 
-209 STNNDHRQPH
+209 
-219 FISASQQKP
+219 
-228 LQNSPI
+228 
-234 HQTNPH
+234 
-240 PQTQTQPPHHP
+240 
-251 HLLQRLAQQ
+251 QQ
-260 QQQQQQQQHR
+260 QR
-270 QQTLPH
+270 
-276 SKQQNGNTAA
+276 
-286 HIGLG
+286 
-291 SSPHSP
+291 
-297 TLGYR
+297 
-302 NPLNS
+302 
-307 PTITSNNCCSPFGNT
+307 
-322 AAQTTAG
+322 
-329 KRYQQQLTDRLL
+329 
-341 QQQHLQ
+341 
-347 HCQQQQ
+347 
-353 LQSLGVVAAG
+353 V
-363 AGCAG
+363 
-368 SDEEDSINEELSEES
+368 E
-383 LKQNVAI
+383 
-390 VLSNLDRYNNA
+390 
-401 LRSIILNE
+401 
-409 QLSGISVG
+409 
-417 GGSGSGSG
+417 
-425 SGSSSLFLD
+425 
-434 SSSSLLCCDNDK
+434 
-446 NFAGNQRCNNSNN
+446 
-459 NNVWGKMAATPE
+459 
-471 SDYNSN
+471 
-477 ATTPGGRSGS
+477 
-487 EQQQQQQI
+487 
-495 GVGGMLCGG
+495 
-504 VGGVTGG
+504 
-511 VGGGGGG
+511 
-518 GNNLNCSLASS
+518 
-529 HDFTH
+529 
-534 DNSDY
+534 
-539 QWFLDYGYR
+539 
-548 DGCSGMQRSVLSS
+548 
-561 LSASYNA
+561 
-568 MGDLIYYEDL
+568 
-578 AKNLDANLAEVDMES
+578 
-593 FRAEDIHSL
+593 
-602 LSQLPAYCKSL
+602 
-613 GGANSR
+613 
-619 LQQSLLLQQQQQHL
+619 
-633 QQQQQQ
+633 
-639 QQQQLE
+639 
-645 QSSNSNN
+645 
-652 MMMPHNMMSQTST
+652 
-665 TSTNEL
+665 
-671 IDNSFCKSELLFS
+671 
-684 PVRESHISVDSLDMD
+684 
-699 AYPDEGEIILTC
+699 
-711 NKDNYTIAFEGSVLY
+711 
-726 SDESFYEPN
+726 
-735 DMALRSK
+735 
-742 QNCINLHSNLEDIV
+742 
-756 KRNKA
+756 
-761 LEVSMSRSAQ
+761 
-771 AFHPLCP
+771 
-778 PMSPKAT
+778 
-785 ATAAA
+785 
-790 TSAAAAKLQRRSV
+790 
-803 FLVSPARRYPS
+803 
-814 GNNNTETIT
+814 
-823 ITRHLPQCSV
+823 
-833 RKSSS
+833 
-838 LPNLQSEETLPMTQ
+838 
-852 QQQQD
+852 
-857 QQQQQGA
+857 QGA

-906 QQQTDLQQQQHHQQ
+906 QQQTDLQQHHHQQ

-931 LPQQQQQQSH
+931 LPQHQQQSH

-1113 AQTSTASQV
+1113 AQTSTASQM

-1130 QLTQVPRRGTEAATT
+1130 QLTQVPRRGAEAATT

-1252 NSTSSRQSIS
+1252 NSTSSRQSIN

-1337 QTPAGQGQTQLLDEG
+1337 QTQAGHGQTQLQDEG

-1391 YDQQQQMHPTPPQPM
+1391 YDQQQQMHTTPPQPM

-1442 RSLQEPPYNYTLGST
+1442 RSLQEPPYNYALGST
-1457 DELLADVFEEEEHQ
+1457 DELLADVFEEEEQ
-1471 QAQAQ
+1471 QQAQ

-1553 AAAAVSALTGDA
+1553 AAAAVTALTGDA

-1638 SNSGS
+1638 NSTGS

-1682 VATPPKTVTKSHNK
+1682 VSAPAKTVTKSHNK

-1744 THTPTS
+1744 THTHTPTPTSTPTS

>member
-27 IDCHHNGNN
+27 IDCPHNGGSGHNA
-36 NNSNTHSDANGNTAT
+36 NSNTA
-51 AAGTCWQHVAAAS
+51 CWQHVATAAT
-64 ASNSSST
+64 SNSSST

-82 ENYYAPQQRHQ
+82 ENYYVPQHHLQKQ
-93 QHLGVTPQQ
+93 QHRQRNGNITVTPQQ

-112 QQQQLQL
+112 QQQQLQQQL
-119 LQQQL
+119 MLRRRLQQQL
-124 LQRRRMQQQLR
+124 REQC
-135 DQGVPAKTTTTAGLT
+135 VPSATSKTTTTSAGLT

-157 QQRLQQQQQQQH
+157 QQRLLQQQQH
-169 QQLRYS
+169 QRYVDHNS
-175 ANDNDNLNN
+175 NNDNDYLNNNNNLNNLNN
-184 NINNQNNNLIVGQ
+184 NLNNNNWSHNINQQNNGNFVGQ
-197 GTLKLR
+197 GPKLR

-209 STNNDHRQPH
+209 STNNDHSKPH
-219 FISASQQKP
+219 FTASQQKP

-234 HQTNPH
+234 HQQSFALSNPSS
-240 PQTQTQPPHHP
+240 HP

-260 QQQQQQQQHR
+260 QHHHNHQHNPQQRPHQF
-270 QQTLPH
+270 QQTLPFSQLQH
-276 SKQQNGNTAA
+276 NNGNNTAS
-286 HIGLG
+286 HILSG
-291 SSPHSP
+291 SGSLPHTPLS
-297 TLGYR
+297 YR

-307 PTITSNNCCSPFGNT
+307 PSNGPFGNT
-322 AAQTTAG
+322 AQTTTTTIG
-329 KRYQQQLTDRLL
+329 KRYQQQQLTDRLL

-347 HCQQQQ
+347 QCQQQQ
-353 LQSLGVVAAG
+353 LQSLG
-363 AGCAG
+363 
-368 SDEEDSINEELSEES
+368 SDAEEESIGEELSEES

-409 QLSGISVG
+409 QVSSLISPSSQSG
-417 GGSGSGSG
+417 
-425 SGSSSLFLD
+425 SLFLGED
-434 SSSSLLCCDNDK
+434 TGSLLYCD
-446 NFAGNQRCNNSNN
+446 NNSNEEDPVGNRKLQGN
-459 NNVWGKMAATPE
+459 NNFVLGKMAATPE

-477 ATTPGGRSGS
+477 ATTPGGRSSS
-487 EQQQQQQI
+487 EQQQQL
-495 GVGGMLCGG
+495 G
-504 VGGVTGG
+504 
-511 VGGGGGG
+511 
-518 GNNLNCSLASS
+518 
-529 HDFTH
+529 
-534 DNSDY
+534 
-539 QWFLDYGYR
+539 WFLDYGYR
-548 DGCSGMQRSVLSS
+548 DGCGGMQRSVLSS

-619 LQQSLLLQQQQQHL
+619 LQQSLLLQQQQQQQQQQHQL
-633 QQQQQQ
+633 QQQQ
-639 QQQQLE
+639 LLHH
-645 QSSNSNN
+645 SN
-652 MMMPHNMMSQTST
+652 MMPHNMSQTST

-699 AYPDEGEIILTC
+699 AYPDDGEIILTC

-726 SDESFYEPN
+726 SDDSFYAEPSDIAARN
-735 DMALRSK
+735 K
-742 QNCINLHSNLEDIV
+742 QNCINLHSNLDDIV

-771 AFHPLCP
+771 AFQPLC
-778 PMSPKAT
+778 PMSPKGQ
-785 ATAAA
+785 AAI
-790 TSAAAAKLQRRSV
+790 AAAAKLQRRSL

-833 RKSSS
+833 RKSNS
-838 LPNLQSEETLPMTQ
+838 LPNLQSEEPMAGSCLKEQHQ
-852 QQQQD
+852 QPEESGQQ
-857 QQQQQGA
+857 A

-894 PISISVSISERL
+894 PISISVSVSERL
-906 QQQTDLQQQQHHQQ
+906 QHQADQQITPIQQI
-920 QQQVTPTSHQQ
+920 TPTSQHQQ
-931 LPQQQQQQSH
+931 SQHHSHHH
-941 RHKHHRCSCSHESQN
+941 RHKHRCSCSQESQN
-956 FCSGSV
+956 LHISGSA

-984 TSSGHEEPLLAQ
+984 TNSSGGQEDLVAQ

-1045 EEEEEEGGHYAD
+1045 EEENYPEQE
-1057 QQTPP
+1057 TPR
-1062 KQRQLRAR
+1062 RQLRNR
-1070 ADAVFYDD
+1070 LEAVFYDD
-1078 AASSSS
+1078 VATSSS

-1113 AQTSTASQV
+1113 QVSTGSQM
-1122 SSEASTEE
+1122 SSEASSE
-1130 QLTQVPRRGTEAATT
+1130 QLTQVPRRADAGCGPST

-1192 LGEQR
+1192 LGEER

-1217 TTAATPDVIFSPFNY
+1217 TNASTDVIFSPFNY
-1232 KMTLDGTA
+1232 KMTLDGA
-1240 NSSGSLKKPRSG
+1240 AGSAGSSGSLKKQQRS
-1252 NSTSSRQSIS
+1252 SSQSAS
-1262 EDELFKTMDYKHIAD
+1262 EDEILKTLDYKHVSD
-1277 WQSLATLLPVEY
+1277 WQSLATLLPTEY
-1289 RRRLQHIPEVKQLVR
+1289 RRRLQHIPEVKHLVR
-1304 QLDAD
+1304 QLDAE
-1309 LAQRPLFCMSPPL
+1309 LSQRPLFCMSPPI
-1322 RRNRTHICDCAKYFQ
+1322 RRNRSHICDCAKYFQ
-1337 QTPAGQGQTQLLDEG
+1337 GQTQMDEA
-1352 SSSGSSQP
+1352 SSSGSSQQ

-1375 ELDAD
+1375 ELDT
-1380 ADPLKQ
+1380 DPLKQ

-1391 YDQQQQMHPTPPQPM
+1391 YDQQRMDSGVETSPGSQPTQTPPQPM
-1406 PRSILRKAN
+1406 PRSILRKAH
-1415 SAQARTKR
+1415 SAQARSKR

-1428 GGQQTQKM
+1428 AQQTQKLT
-1436 SKLEKR
+1436 KLEKR
-1442 RSLQEPPYNYTLGST
+1442 RSLQEPPHNYALGSN
-1457 DELLADVFEEEEHQ
+1457 DELADVFEEEEHLP
-1471 QAQAQ
+1471 QAQ
-1476 AQSPAVKQRL
+1476 PVKQRL

-1509 KYYAEIASILE
+1509 KHYAEIAAILE
-1520 TSGEHVQ
+1520 SSGEQVT

-1540 LSQQKKVSFTDEA
+1540 LSQQKKVSFNDEGVA
-1553 AAAAVSALTGDA
+1553 AGLQPQHAQ
-1565 KRFSTP
+1565 RFATP
-1571 PNSPNISMAAAMQ
+1571 PNSPNISVAALQ

-1617 MLKELACEAATK
+1617 MLKELASEAATK
-1629 SGGSTPTST
+1629 SGGSTPTSA
-1638 SNSGS
+1638 NSTGS

-1653 PVSYPAGRSS
+1653 PVSYPAGRST
-1663 TPTSTRTAATVVAS
+1663 TPTSSKTIPVMGT

-1682 VATPPKTVTKSHNK
+1682 AAATTPKTVTKSHNK
-1696 TLSLLSSP
+1696 PALVSSP
-1704 RLSRLSSAQQDAANG
+1704 RPHRLTSAQEAASG
-1719 GKPSSSTRS
+1719 AKVSTRS
-1728 PSRIVP
+1728 PSRMVQ
-1734 PKRYSLAGTP
+1734 PKRYSLAGAT
-1744 THTPTS
+1744 TPTS
-1750 APATGRARTPT
+1750 SATPASGRARTPT

-1769 NTPKRQAGGVAPS
+1769 NTPKRQGVAQS

>member
-260 QQQQQQQQHR
+260 QQQQQQQQ
-270 QQTLPH
+270 
-276 SKQQNGNTAA
+276 
-286 HIGLG
+286 
-291 SSPHSP
+291 
-297 TLGYR
+297 
-302 NPLNS
+302 
-307 PTITSNNCCSPFGNT
+307 
-322 AAQTTAG
+322 
-329 KRYQQQLTDRLL
+329 L

-495 GVGGMLCGG
+495 G
-504 VGGVTGG
+504 
-511 VGGGGGG
+511 
-518 GNNLNCSLASS
+518 
-529 HDFTH
+529 
-534 DNSDY
+534 
-539 QWFLDYGYR
+539 WFLDYGYR

>member
-27 IDCHHNGNN
+27 IDCTHHGGQS
-36 NNSNTHSDANGNTAT
+36 NSQASDANGNHTA
-51 AAGTCWQHVAAAS
+51 CWQHVAGGT
-64 ASNSSST
+64 SNSSST

-82 ENYYAPQQRHQ
+82 ENYYVPQQQ
-93 QHLGVTPQQ
+93 QHQRQRAAKHSKPGNIGVSPQQ

-124 LQRRRMQQQLR
+124 LQRRRLQQQLLQ
-135 DQGVPAKTTTTAGLT
+135 QGVPSPPATANATTTTAGLT

-157 QQRLQQQQQQQH
+157 QQRMQQQQLQQQQQQQYVDH
-169 QQLRYS
+169 NS
-175 ANDNDNLNN
+175 NNDNDYLNN
-184 NINNQNNNLIVGQ
+184 YLNNSINQRNNGRVLGQ
-197 GTLKLR
+197 GTKIR

-209 STNNDHRQPH
+209 STNNDHSKPH
-219 FISASQQKP
+219 FTASQQKP
-228 LQNSPI
+228 HQNSPI
-234 HQTNPH
+234 HQQAFTPSNPN
-240 PQTQTQPPHHP
+240 THP

-260 QQQQQQQQHR
+260 QQQQQHQRPHKF
-270 QQTLPH
+270 QQTLPF
-276 SKQQNGNTAA
+276 SQLNNGNNTAA
-286 HIGLG
+286 HILPG

-297 TLGYR
+297 LSYR

-307 PTITSNNCCSPFGNT
+307 PSNSPFSNT
-322 AAQTTAG
+322 AQTTIG
-329 KRYQQQLTDRLL
+329 KRFQQQQLTDRLL

-347 HCQQQQ
+347 QCQQQQ
-353 LQSLGVVAAG
+353 LQSLGS
-363 AGCAG
+363 
-368 SDEEDSINEELSEES
+368 SDVEEDLAAEELSEES
-383 LKQNVAI
+383 VKQNVAI

-409 QLSGISVG
+409 QV
-417 GGSGSGSG
+417 
-425 SGSSSLFLD
+425 SSSLITPSDSLLFGED
-434 SSSSLLCCDNDK
+434 SSGLLYCDND
-446 NFAGNQRCNNSNN
+446 NSRKHQGNN
-459 NNVWGKMAATPE
+459 NFVLGKMAATPE

-477 ATTPGGRSGS
+477 ATTPGGRSS
-487 EQQQQQQI
+487 EQQLQQQQQQQQQL
-495 GVGGMLCGG
+495 G
-504 VGGVTGG
+504 
-511 VGGGGGG
+511 
-518 GNNLNCSLASS
+518 
-529 HDFTH
+529 
-534 DNSDY
+534 
-539 QWFLDYGYR
+539 WFLDYGYR
-548 DGCSGMQRSVLSS
+548 DGCGGMQRSVLSS

-602 LSQLPAYCKSL
+602 LSHLPAYCKSL

-619 LQQSLLLQQQQQHL
+619 LQQSLLLQQQQQQQQQL
-633 QQQQQQ
+633 QQQQVLQH
-639 QQQQLE
+639 
-645 QSSNSNN
+645 SN
-652 MMMPHNMMSQTST
+652 MLQHNLSQTST

-699 AYPDEGEIILTC
+699 AYPDDGEIILTC

-726 SDESFYEPN
+726 SDDSFYADTSDIVARN
-735 DMALRSK
+735 K

-771 AFHPLCP
+771 AFQPIC
-778 PMSPKAT
+778 PMSPKGQ
-785 ATAAA
+785 AA
-790 TSAAAAKLQRRSV
+790 TSSAAKLQRRSL

-823 ITRHLPQCSV
+823 ITRHLPQCTV

-838 LPNLQSEETLPMTQ
+838 LPNLQNEESMAGSCHKE
-852 QQQQD
+852 
-857 QQQQQGA
+857 QGPEESGPQA
-864 APLNVSQAIST
+864 VPLNVSQAIST
-875 STMESCKSRSR
+875 STMEAGKSRSR
-886 NLLPMCQM
+886 NMLPMCQM
-894 PISISVSISERL
+894 PISISASISERL
-906 QQQTDLQQQQHHQQ
+906 QQQADQQLTSEQITPTSQQPQQQHHH
-920 QQQVTPTSHQQ
+920 SHH
-931 LPQQQQQQSH
+931 H
-941 RHKHHRCSCSHESQN
+941 RHKHRCSCSQESQN
-956 FCSGSV
+956 FHISGSA

-984 TSSGHEEPLLAQ
+984 SNSSGGQEDLGAQ

-1045 EEEEEEGGHYAD
+1045 EEEHYPD
-1057 QQTPP
+1057 TETPR
-1062 KQRQLRAR
+1062 RQLRAR
-1070 ADAVFYDD
+1070 SEAVFYDD
-1078 AASSSS
+1078 VASSSS

-1113 AQTSTASQV
+1113 QVSTGSQM
-1122 SSEASTEE
+1122 SSEASSE
-1130 QLTQVPRRGTEAATT
+1130 QLTQVPRRAEAGCGTST

-1170 TRSSLSE
+1170 TRSSVSD

-1192 LGEQR
+1192 LGEER
-1197 QAPIYVIYPNYAL
+1197 KAPIYVIYPNYAL

-1217 TTAATPDVIFSPFNY
+1217 TNASTDVIFSPFNY
-1232 KMTLDGTA
+1232 KMTMDGATGSTS
-1240 NSSGSLKKPRSG
+1240 SSGSLRKQR
-1252 NSTSSRQSIS
+1252 NSSQSVS
-1262 EDELFKTMDYKHIAD
+1262 EDEILKTLDYKHVAD
-1277 WQSLATLLPVEY
+1277 WQSLATLLPSEY
-1289 RRRLQHIPEVKQLVR
+1289 RRRLQHIPEVKHLVR
-1304 QLDAD
+1304 QLDAE
-1309 LAQRPLFCMSPPL
+1309 LSQRPLFCMSPPL

-1337 QTPAGQGQTQLLDEG
+1337 GQQTQMDEA
-1352 SSSGSSQP
+1352 SSSGSSQQ

-1375 ELDAD
+1375 ELDV
-1380 ADPLKQ
+1380 DPLKQ

-1391 YDQQQQMHPTPPQPM
+1391 YDQQRMDSGVETSPGSQLTQTPPQPM
-1406 PRSILRKAN
+1406 PRSILRKAH
-1415 SAQARTKR
+1415 SAQSRSKR

-1428 GGQQTQKM
+1428 AQQTQKLT
-1436 SKLEKR
+1436 KLEKR
-1442 RSLQEPPYNYTLGST
+1442 RSLQEPPNNYGLGST
-1457 DELLADVFEEEEHQ
+1457 DELADVFEEEEHSQ
-1471 QAQAQ
+1471 QA
-1476 AQSPAVKQRL
+1476 PPVKQRL
-1486 SRKDLDARARAENF
+1486 SRKDLDARARAESF

-1520 TSGEHVQ
+1520 SSGEHVT

-1540 LSQQKKVSFTDEA
+1540 LSQQKKVSFNDEGVA
-1553 AAAAVSALTGDA
+1553 AGLQQHA
-1565 KRFSTP
+1565 KRFATP
-1571 PNSPNISMAAAMQ
+1571 PNSPNISMGALK
-1584 RRETL
+1584 RDTV
-1589 DVMEQRKIE
+1589 DVLEQRKIE

-1617 MLKELACEAATK
+1617 MLKELANEAATK
-1629 SGGSTPTST
+1629 SGGSTPTSG
-1638 SNSGS
+1638 NSTGS

-1663 TPTSTRTAATVVAS
+1663 TPTSSRTAPVLAT

-1682 VATPPKTVTKSHNK
+1682 PATPKTVTKSHNK
-1696 TLSLLSSP
+1696 PGLFTSP
-1704 RLSRLSSAQQDAANG
+1704 RPSRLTSAQEAAG
-1719 GKPSSSTRS
+1719 GNKVSTRS
-1728 PSRIVP
+1728 PSRIVQ
-1734 PKRYSLAGTP
+1734 PKRYSLAGATTP
-1744 THTPTS
+1744 TSTTPTS
-1750 APATGRARTPT
+1750 ARARTPT

-1769 NTPKRQAGGVAPS
+1769 NTPKRQAVAQS